1 MATNITQ
8 RSNFKVI
15 IGGSF
20 VLAINA
26 GFIGS
31 IYIAGLH
38 NAAITNVTGDIAKTG
53 ALIAQGRNLFVVA
66 RMTLVWICYIIGS
79 SISAMIV
86 SGTKQFELR
95 RTFGWALLFESV
107 LLYLSYYLIRSPEE
121 DMIDQYGS
129 WYWSEYCGAM
139 ACGLQNALC
148 TSYSGAVI
156 RTTHLTG
163 VSTDIGI
170 AIGQEIRLRLILPV
184 RSRLSLWRQT
194 RQRRRSWIVLVN
206 NEELQP
212 TDAAV
217 TAISDPQQNSQSTLQ
232 QQQRHQPA
240 PSETSLLWRLKV
252 LMPLLFGYLIGVTGG
267 SLAYVRFGKRTLL
280 GPATF
285 VLLLGVVYVIYT
297 TRHRLS
303 QTRERLQAATD
314 IFLMP
319 IISKTERAPT
329 VTDAV
334 SKTSSTSAADNQ
346 QVQVQPPSQSQAA

>member
-1 MATNITQ
+1 
-8 RSNFKVI
+8 
-15 IGGSF
+15 
-20 VLAINA
+20 
-26 GFIGS
+26 
-31 IYIAGLH
+31 
-38 NAAITNVTGDIAKTG
+38 
-53 ALIAQGRNLFVVA
+53 
-66 RMTLVWICYIIGS
+66 
-79 SISAMIV
+79 
-86 SGTKQFELR
+86 
-95 RTFGWALLFESV
+95 
-107 LLYLSYYLIRSPEE
+107 
-121 DMIDQYGS
+121 
-129 WYWSEYCGAM
+129 
-139 ACGLQNALC
+139 
-148 TSYSGAVI
+148 
-156 RTTHLTG
+156 
-163 VSTDIGI
+163 
-170 AIGQEIRLRLILPV
+170 
-184 RSRLSLWRQT
+184 
-194 RQRRRSWIVLVN
+194 VLVN